1 MNIVF
6 FKKRMAQINKR
17 TELTKLVNQY
27 KTNEVINE
35 YPELSE
41 DTPQNAGKIFELFLC
56 KEIYGP
62 ILGISSDEEL
72 DASMDFNSSGEGP
85 IDIAFLPGDNDL
97 HIFEAK
103 WLSKASASFNKD
115 WTSKVLKV
123 EDLITNKDSIQELP
137 DYAREKLNDFLDHP
151 SKDKTLNVY
160 LSTNTAPNDDQTKDF
175 EDRTLKSSERFKD
188 FNLVYHLHRATV
200 IYDEW
205 SRVHSTT
212 LQDQEIKKNDLYNHE
227 NRTFPVADQHKEII
241 MIVAS
246 GNEIVDWVKKNKNI
260 FHENIRGYRG
270 KNKVNKELLE
280 TMDLNPEE
288 FITFNNGIT
297 AATTSIHDNGDSY
310 TFENFQII
318 NGCQTAS
325 TLRDYSETKYK
336 DVSVDEKIENLRNL
350 RVLVRV
356 VKVDSTASD
365 TGTKAKLI
373 KANNTQTPIKSSDF
387 RSTDPVQVSIEA
399 FINSN
404 RNIKYNKERVS
415 YERKVRYLKK
425 KKNHRYIKLT
435 ELAEHVYAFEQDP
448 YTIYRNTN
456 NLYDDQISKN
466 SIGNYWKIFG
476 NNGIDTDRLPDRR
489 IEELFGIVF
498 LSIYITDEIKKRTKG
513 EDAES
518 LKSTLYYLKRFYTSM
533 IGHSLRS
540 FMDSD
545 DYEHILKKCF
555 KGSAFENENIINAI
569 HKLIDEAFI
578 ATKIIYR
585 AVEMADEGSKVN
597 MKNFGRRKGRFDTI
611 LNEFLQNEGVREA
624 IDNIKS

>member
-1 MNIVF
+1 MNKVHF
-6 FKKRMAQINKR
+6 TRTMVQINKR
-17 TELTKLVNQY
+17 TELAKLVDSF
-27 KTNEVINE
+27 KKDIIFE
-35 YPELSE
+35 YPELTD
-41 DTPQNAGKIFELFLC
+41 DTPQNAGKVFELFLC
-56 KEIYGP
+56 REIYGP
-62 ILGISSDEEL
+62 KLGISSDEDL

-85 IDIAFLPGDNDL
+85 IDIAILPGDNDL

-103 WLSKASASFNKD
+103 WLGKANASFNKD

-123 EDLITNKDSIQELP
+123 EDLITDKDEIQELP
-137 DYAREKLNDFLDHP
+137 EYAKEKLNDFLDHP
-151 SKDKTLNVY
+151 SQEKTLNVY
-160 LSTNTAPNDDQTKDF
+160 LSTNTAPNEDQTQDF
-175 EDRTLKSSERFKD
+175 EKRTLKSSERFKG
-188 FNLVYHLHRATV
+188 FNVIYHLHRATV

-212 LQDQEIKKNDLYNHE
+212 LQPQEIKKNDLYNHE
-227 NRTFPVADQHKEII
+227 NRTFPVADQHKEIY

-246 GNEIVDWVKKNKNI
+246 GNEIVDWVKQNKNI

-270 KNKVNKELLE
+270 KNKVNKELLD
-280 TMDLNPEE
+280 TMDRSPEE

-297 AATTSIHDNGDSY
+297 AATTSIHEKGDSFV
-310 TFENFQII
+310 FENFQII

-336 DVSVDEKIENLRNL
+336 DIPVETKIDNLRKL

-387 RSTDPVQVSIEA
+387 RSTDLVQVSIEA
-399 FINSN
+399 FINTK

-466 SIGNYWKIFG
+466 SVGNYWKIFG
-476 NNGIDTDRLPDRR
+476 NDGVEADRLPDIR
-489 IEELFGIVF
+489 IEELFGIAF
-498 LSIYITDEIKKRTKG
+498 LSIYITDEIKKRTKD
-513 EDAES
+513 EDGES
-518 LKSTLYYLKRFYTSM
+518 LKSTLYYLKRFYASM
-533 IGHSLRS
+533 IGESLRS
-540 FMDSD
+540 FMSTD
-545 DYEHILKKCF
+545 DYKSFLKKCF
-555 KGSAFENENIINAI
+555 KGNIFEKDNFKNTISQ
-569 HKLIDEAFI
+569 LIDKAYNSIKFVY
-578 ATKIIYR
+578 KV
-585 AVEMADEGSKVN
+585 VEETEKDSKVN
-597 MKNFGRRKGRFDTI
+597 MKNFGRRKDRYDKALSDYLEEERVKDLITR
-611 LNEFLQNEGVREA
+611 L
-624 IDNIKS
+624 